1 MIRGSFA
8 EILKGD
14 HPWQKI
20 FFEICRIFD
29 ESSYIL
35 CYYTCTGHSDLRG
48 CDILCSFH
56 VYMREVL

>member
-1 MIRGSFA
+1 MKKEALRKSPKATTPGKNI
-8 EILKGD
+8 
-14 HPWQKI
+14 
-20 FFEICRIFD
+20 FEICRIFD

-35 CYYTCTGHSDLRG
+35 CYYTFTGHSDLRG

>member
-1 MIRGSFA
+1 MREEVLRKSAKATTF
-8 EILKGD
+8 K
-14 HPWQKI
+14 KI

-35 CYYTCTGHSDLRG
+35 CYYICTGHSDLRG